1 MNSEHE
7 IVSQVYAAKK
17 NSQAADCFLQQYL
30 PFIRSETAKFLH
42 RFPNESDDEL
52 SIAMLAFHEAVL
64 AYQKI
69 KGSFLKLAA
78 ASIRN
83 RLIDY
88 YRKERR
94 HTGQISLDTTV
105 KGEEDDR
112 TLIDQLDS
120 GMDEIE
126 ELDNQVSAK
135 KEILEFAAQLE
146 NFGLKL
152 TDIAENCPKQ
162 DRTLNACHK
171 ALQYAKEHP
180 VLLEELIQS
189 GRLPIGPLS
198 EGSGISRKTLE
209 RHRKYMIAILLAY
222 TNGFEIIRGHLRQI
236 SPAKG
241 GQA

>member
-1 MNSEHE
+1 MRSEHE
-7 IVSQVYAAKK
+7 IVSQVYAAKESPK
-17 NSQAADCFLQQYL
+17 AADSFLQQYL
-30 PFIRSETAKFLH
+30 PFIRAETAKFLH

-52 SIAMLAFHEAVL
+52 SIAMLAFHESVL
-64 AYQKI
+64 AYQKM

-88 YRKERR
+88 CRKERR
-94 HTGQISLDTTV
+94 HTGQLSLDTTV
-105 KGEEDDR
+105 NGEDDDR
-112 TLIDQLDS
+112 TLMEQLDS
-120 GMDEIE
+120 GTDEME
-126 ELDNQVSAK
+126 EVDSQISAK

-146 NFGLKL
+146 GFGLKL
-152 TDIAENCPKQ
+152 TDIADNCPKQ
-162 DRTLNACHK
+162 DRTLEACHK

-180 VLLEELIQS
+180 ALLEELVQS

-209 RHRKYMIAILLAY
+209 RHRKYMVAILLAY
-222 TNGFEIIRGHLRQI
+222 TNGFEIIRGHLQQI